1 MGSLFKNELEKLYMK
16 NAFGE
21 PKYIEEETEEK
32 KAKLITKKDLSVV
45 GIPLGFYDALVD
57 EENQVKNE
65 FTGAVDSW
73 DRKKNWALI
82 LGGKVGTGK
91 SFAAA
96 KWLLSHEPTR
106 LSWVSS
112 GMLAD
117 YKYNEYNLFKEFYG
131 RPYLV
136 IDDWGTEYDTDKK
149 TVMSIFRLLLDQRHA
164 NQLATIITTNMTGD
178 EIKQRYNDPRIR
190 DRLRQGLFVFSD
202 RKKSLRK

>member
-91 SFAAA
+91 SFAAD